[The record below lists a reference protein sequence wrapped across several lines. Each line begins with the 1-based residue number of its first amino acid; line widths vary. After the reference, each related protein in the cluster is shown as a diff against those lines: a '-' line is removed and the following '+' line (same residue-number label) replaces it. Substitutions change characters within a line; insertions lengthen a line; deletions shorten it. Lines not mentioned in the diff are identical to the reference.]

1 MIFRVTNVGK
11 PKQIRGGQIYP
22 VNITVDGCA
31 STIVAHYAQ
40 TGPANMISLA
50 HYPNTAVLFEHDL

>member
-1 MIFRVTNVGK
+1 MWENPSRLW
-11 PKQIRGGQIYP
+11 GGQIYP

-50 HYPNTAVLFEHDL
+50 HYPNTAVLFEYEV

>member
-1 MIFRVTNVGK
+1 MWGNQSRLG
-11 PKQIRGGQIYP
+11 GGQIYP

>member
-1 MIFRVTNVGK
+1 MTFRVTNVGK
-11 PKQIRGGQIYP
+11 PKQIMGGQIYP

-31 STIVAHYAQ
+31 STIVARYAQ

-50 HYPNTAVLFEHDL
+50 HYPNTAVLFEYEV